1 MEQVTGYSIY
11 LAYADEILRQRGFD
25 VSDIFKA
32 AGIDDASQI
41 GFGQRL
47 PEEVLA
53 NAFLRLYQHPQLAGF
68 FLEFGATVPV
78 TAHGNMGMAFMASG
92 TLHDTLDLFSR
103 FVSIALPGV
112 RAEAQEQ
119 GANTVVRIH
128 TSARYP
134 EFSCA
139 LGEAM
144 LVNLTVS
151 LQHLTGTDIAPIGAT
166 LMQREPPY
174 AEQFKRWISA
184 PITFNADYQ
193 SLTFRTRDLDA
204 KVLTGN
210 PVNLRLLTAQC
221 EKELAEVQSRTRLAD
236 RVREMLALNVAENPA
251 IADVAK
257 KLSMSERTLR
267 RRLQEEGV
275 NFRDL
280 LKDVR
285 HDLAVHYLRDTDA
298 RIEQIAER
306 LGYRD
311 TACFRQAFKQ
321 VEQLSPRQW
330 RQAQGGVAGES
341 RP

>member
-1 MEQVTGYSIY
+1 
-11 LAYADEILRQRGFD
+11 
-25 VSDIFKA
+25 
-32 AGIDDASQI
+32 
-41 GFGQRL
+41 
-47 PEEVLA
+47 
-53 NAFLRLYQHPQLAGF
+53 
-68 FLEFGATVPV
+68 
-78 TAHGNMGMAFMASG
+78 
-92 TLHDTLDLFSR
+92 
-103 FVSIALPGV
+103 
-112 RAEAQEQ
+112 
-119 GANTVVRIH
+119 
-128 TSARYP
+128 
-134 EFSCA
+134 
-139 LGEAM
+139 
-144 LVNLTVS
+144 
-151 LQHLTGTDIAPIGAT
+151 
-166 LMQREPPY
+166 MQREPPY

-330 RQAQGGVAGES
+330 RQAQGGVESNLLLDVLEVIVELPVEGSSCPYEQERLVPLPGVGSPLKIPLRRRMARAAVAITHRASGAADGQRELLFMQRAQRAGDPWSGDMSFPGGRMHADDPTPRFAAE
-341 RP
+341 RETWEETGLDLARH